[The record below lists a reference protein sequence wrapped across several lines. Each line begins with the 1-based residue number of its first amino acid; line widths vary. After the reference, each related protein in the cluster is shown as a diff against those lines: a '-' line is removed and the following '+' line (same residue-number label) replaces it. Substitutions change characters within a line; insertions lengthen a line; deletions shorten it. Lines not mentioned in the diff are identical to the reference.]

1 MRLSR
6 GTFYLAGNRN
16 FLLGREQDVIP
27 SPRCQHVPRS
37 VLKENFMPH
46 RTLAAVTL
54 MYKAEGFHPDRND
67 WYWLQ
72 RTAAGAV
79 PAEGRVFP
87 APLK

>member
-1 MRLSR
+1 
-6 GTFYLAGNRN
+6 
-16 FLLGREQDVIP
+16 
-27 SPRCQHVPRS
+27 
-37 VLKENFMPH
+37 MPH